1 MKNKIL
7 TLKDLEVLAIDCQA
21 THSNPDKGH
30 ILEIGWVR
38 TRASEVSDCEKISKK
53 VESYLLK
60 TPRGSEV
67 PKAVWRI
74 TGMTQEELKL
84 AQRPKDI
91 WQRILRAAED
101 ITKKNGL
108 KEMNQTIR
116 AETSLDLEPG
126 HHSSCPAVIH
136 FCRYEEPFLRQ
147 LHKKYSPE
155 NEFPFSIICTHEI
168 MKRLVPGLP
177 RKSLRAVAGYFGQ
190 SLPNSR
196 RSLHHVA
203 ATALI
208 WSHLVARL
216 EGSVDI
222 HTYEE
227 LQDWLRQPA
236 AVISSQKSVRKYPMA
251 EVYRKDL
258 PHLPGVYRMCRS
270 GGDLLYIGK
279 AKSLRQ
285 RIGSYFHKG
294 SRHPEHILEM
304 LSQAQSLDTTVT
316 RTAFEAALMESDE
329 IKRHSPLYNRALR
342 TNEREVRFFS
352 RDLKSSSSRPDNF
365 HSIGPLPTS
374 FNLDPLILLGE
385 VLNGDSRKVSRKV
398 IEGIL
403 DIPPEYLPGRTCFI
417 SGVKAFKRE
426 FRRSLHPAFDLTTW
440 MSLGAQFW
448 KEKQEEQA
456 AEEAKKREAA
466 ESAAAKR
473 EVVEKADRIAA
484 RGEVDAIE
492 PEGDEILELQMQEW
506 ESGEVDDTWTS
517 ERIVKI
523 LKSIIR
529 LGAFQIR
536 RSLWFCRLCE
546 SSLVWTPSAGESEPK
561 NLIMFK
567 GGTPIIEDSLSP
579 SDKVPL
585 SCGHANSRI
594 DRQKNFDL
602 FVFDRMRVTTTEIRR
617 LIQEGRTIEL
627 HLHPDVCLRN
637 EQLKRML
644 RWV

>member
-1 MKNKIL
+1 ML

-21 THSNPDKGH
+21 THSNPDKGL

-38 TRASEVSDCEKISKK
+38 TRASEVSDCEKILKK
-53 VESYLLK
+53 AESYLLK
-60 TPRGSEV
+60 TARGSEV
-67 PKAVWRI
+67 PKTVLRI
-74 TGMTQEELKL
+74 TGMTQEELKH

-101 ITKKNGL
+101 TAIKNGPNETL
-108 KEMNQTIR
+108 RAVQRKTIQ
-116 AETSLDLEPG
+116 DLEPG
-126 HHSSCPAVIH
+126 HRSSCPAVIH

-147 LHKKYSPE
+147 LCKKYSPE
-155 NEFPFSIICTHEI
+155 KEFPFSIICTHEI
-168 MKRLVPGLP
+168 MKRLMPGLP

-190 SLPNSR
+190 SLPDSR

-216 EGSVDI
+216 EGSIDI
-222 HTYEE
+222 QTYEE
-227 LQDWLRQPA
+227 LQGWLRKPITA
-236 AVISSQKSVRKYPMA
+236 LSNQKNAHKYPLA

-258 PHLPGVYRMCRS
+258 PHLPGVYRMYRS

-304 LSQAQSLDTTVT
+304 LSQAQSLDTAVT
-316 RTAFEAALMESDE
+316 RTAFEAALVESDE
-329 IKRHSPLYNRALR
+329 IKRHSPPYNRALR
-342 TNEREVRFFS
+342 TNEREMRFFS
-352 RDLKSSSSRPDNF
+352 QDLKIPGPRPDSF

-385 VLNGDSRKVSRKV
+385 VLNGDTRKVSRKV
-398 IEGIL
+398 IAGIL
-403 DIPPEYLPGRTCFI
+403 DIPPEYLPDRACFI

-426 FRRSLHPAFDLTTW
+426 FQKTLQPTYDLTTW

-448 KEKQEEQA
+448 KEKLEEQV

-466 ESAAAKR
+466 ETASTGKGRHESIDTIRALEEDISSKGK
-473 EVVEKADRIAA
+473 EE
-484 RGEVDAIE
+484 
-492 PEGDEILELQMQEW
+492 EILELKMQDYEDR
-506 ESGEVDDTWTS
+506 EIEDTWTA
-517 ERIVKI
+517 ERIVRI

-529 LGAFQIR
+529 LSAFQIR
-536 RSLWFCRLCE
+536 RSRWFCRLCE
-546 SSLVWTPSAGESEPK
+546 SSLVWTPSTGESEPK

-567 GGTPIIEDSLSP
+567 GGTPIIEESLSP

-585 SCGHANSRI
+585 SSGHANSLI
-594 DRQKNFDL
+594 DRQENFDL
-602 FVFDRMRVTTTEIRR
+602 YVFDRMRVTTTEIRR
-617 LIQEGRTIEL
+617 LIQEGRSIEL

-644 RWV
+644 QWV

>member
-1 MKNKIL
+1 MKNKIVA
-7 TLKDLEVLAIDCQA
+7 LKDLEVLAIDCQA
-21 THSNPDKGH
+21 THSNPNKGR

-38 TRASEVSDCEKISKK
+38 TRASGVTDYEKISEK
-53 VESYLLK
+53 VETYLLK
-60 TPRGSEV
+60 TPRGFEIPRSV
-67 PKAVWRI
+67 LKI
-74 TGMTQEELKL
+74 TGIAHEELKL

-91 WQRILRAAED
+91 WQRISRAAED

-108 KEMNQTIR
+108 KELNPTIR

-126 HHSSCPAVIH
+126 HHSACPAIIH

-190 SLPNSR
+190 SLPDSR

-208 WSHLVARL
+208 WSYLVARMA
-216 EGSVDI
+216 GSLDI
-222 HTYEE
+222 HTYGE
-227 LQDWLRQPA
+227 LKAWLRKPITA
-236 AVISSQKSVRKYPMA
+236 LTNQKRARKYPMA
-251 EVYRKDL
+251 EVYRKNL

-270 GGDLLYIGK
+270 GGDLLYVGK

-285 RIGSYFHKG
+285 RIGSYFHMG

-316 RTAFEAALMESDE
+316 RTAFEAALVESDE
-329 IKRHSPLYNRALR
+329 IKRHSPPYNRALR
-342 TNEREVRFFS
+342 TNEREVRFYS
-352 RDLKSSSSRPDNF
+352 LDLKSSSSRPDSF

-403 DIPPEYLPGRTCFI
+403 DVPPEYLPDRTCFI

-426 FRRSLHPAFDLTTW
+426 FQRSLQPACDLTTW
-440 MSLGAQFW
+440 MALGAQFW
-448 KEKQEEQA
+448 KEKLEEQA

-466 ESAAAKR
+466 ESTPAER
-473 EVVEKADRIAA
+473 MVVEEADRIAT

-492 PEGDEILELQMQEW
+492 PEGDEILVLQIQEW
-506 ESGEVDDTWTS
+506 EGGEIDATWTP

-536 RSLWFCRLCE
+536 RSRWFCRLCE
-546 SSLVWTPSAGESEPK
+546 SSLVWTPSTGEPEPK
-561 NLIMFK
+561 NLIIFK
-567 GGTPIIEDSLSP
+567 GGTPIVEDSLSP
-579 SDKVPL
+579 SDKIPL
-585 SCGHANSRI
+585 SSGHANSLI
-594 DRQKNFDL
+594 DRQKNFDI

-637 EQLKRML
+637 EPLKRML